1 MDITLFAGTNN
12 AIKKNFILIFSC
24 KRIDMFIGQIS
35 RSEISGLQDSN
46 IQNSNRASLVTQ
58 LVKNPPASAGD
69 LRDLG
74 SVAGL
79 GRSPEEGNGNP
90 LRYSCLE
97 NPMDRGAWRCTVHR
111 VAERGTRLRTHPA
124 GYVRVQLIHSA
135 EQWRLTLPYKATILH
150 LKISTDTAKF
160 IFREIYIPNKSKTS
174 NFPTSSS
181 TTGYINLFNLLI

>member
-24 KRIDMFIGQIS
+24 KRINIFIGQIS
-35 RSEISGLQDSN
+35 RSEISGSQDTH
-46 IQNSNRASLVTQ
+46 IQNSNRASLVAQ
-58 LVKNPPASAGD
+58 LVKNLPASSGD

-97 NPMDRGAWRCTVHR
+97 NPMNRGPWQATVHG
-111 VAERGTRLRTHPA
+111 VT
-124 GYVRVQLIHSA
+124 
-135 EQWRLTLPYKATILH
+135 
-150 LKISTDTAKF
+150 
-160 IFREIYIPNKSKTS
+160 KS
-174 NFPTSSS
+174 
-181 TTGYINLFNLLI
+181 